1 MNILQNYRTF
11 GNEQIEI
18 RFIAGEECF
27 AQKAFA
33 TLSDALPAI
42 TNYFR
47 ISGSF
52 PKVRVVIV
60 IHRSEFDRLVRDFLQ
75 VEIELPSHPA
85 RIAQPQR
92 TDMVV
97 LSPSAYEAHSIFKY
111 NPDEFRRLL
120 IHELVHMV
128 EEFLSPDIETIP
140 RWWSEGLAVYLS
152 GQWIY
157 EDEFR
162 KAAIDGVSQK
172 DVPGFRQIEEERQ
185 LAYDWGWTIVRFV
198 ESEYGSDMVLRI
210 VKECADG
217 QVFTVMGGETEN
229 LERQWRDWLT
239 IKESLIPDL

>member
-18 RFIAGEECF
+18 RFRAGEECF

-52 PKVRVVIV
+52 PKVCVVIV

-128 EEFLSPDIETIP
+128 EEFLSPDIETIA

-157 EDEFR
+157 EDGFR

-239 IKESLIPDL
+239 IKESLIPAI